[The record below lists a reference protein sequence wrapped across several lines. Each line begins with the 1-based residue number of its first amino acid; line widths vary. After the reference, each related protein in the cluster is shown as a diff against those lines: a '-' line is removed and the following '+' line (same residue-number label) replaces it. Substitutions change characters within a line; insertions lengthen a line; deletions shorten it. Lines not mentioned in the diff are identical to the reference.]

1 MVDVASEPLKRAPTW
16 RRLLQAV
23 SLTVLFLV
31 ALLGTTLVH
40 LPTPVGRALVT
51 DGINTGLRDVFFGK
65 VRVSAVEQLGLESVK
80 FTSISVVDEGGDR
93 VLRLSDVTV
102 RVGLPTLLGALLGNS
117 PERLIE
123 LPHIRAESAQVTLI
137 TDPANNSVTIAQ
149 ALTPRPTPPRPPSSS
164 RRQTTTLVNLPSIEV
179 GQITGRFKID
189 ALEELVPT
197 LVAVHGSVHA
207 NEEGVT
213 VNVQRFGITTTG
225 LPAPVRGTAAVQVR
239 APSLVDVQFA
249 GFVGRSEL
257 HSTFAWRDGAVEAS
271 VISPKLT
278 PHTMRQFIPDWPL
291 VEPLAVAA
299 RANGTF
305 DQLDVEAKVS
315 GNTYTFD
322 GNPRTSEV
330 LVQGDLTIADPIRA
344 RLRTQVSDLTLR
356 LMGSGWPES
365 AIDAHLTTSL
375 AYAGRSLT
383 QHTTGLIP
391 ATEVANTPVPE
402 ITFEINTDSGQTKL
416 DAKVNEPDANGELHA
431 TYFTTSG
438 DVTLHLDVP
447 RLYLDRQRRL
457 PRGLRGF
464 ASVQLEGQLKGGR
477 AEVDGAIRINQFQTS
492 SVRIGRATIAAH
504 TSRALDA
511 PAAGTIRVKLDA
523 SDVSL
528 GQVNFGA
535 ATGHATV
542 RGEVVG
548 ASLTL
553 SDPDGRRIDVSG
565 NYHVDRSRLSHV
577 TVKAQRGD
585 LVGTAELPLIDLR
598 GPTVELSSLDVHRP
612 NCSLTKCPQVLGNA
626 SYAPGRLFAKLDA
639 KNVALERLW
648 PVLGISVPLR
658 GMLDADVD
666 VALGDAEQR
675 ATVSV
680 SARQV
685 SYQGF
690 PETGLELKATLSD
703 DAATATVAATNDL
716 GIVMTGKANGR
727 LAGNAMDPAS
737 WERAV
742 GALELHGRIDNLE
755 PLRLIANIKELK
767 SLDGSVQTKVVAQR
781 LTAVG
786 YPTVSAELDVQ
797 GLGLEW
803 GSGKDSTRVSQ
814 HRVYV
819 NSTLDPERATL
830 YASSLLEDNNG
841 PLLRVNGQLPLSL
854 DDGSIISKQDA
865 LLVNGT
871 LDSRDIGALQ
881 YFSTS
886 LSGKLSGQ
894 FTLYGTLENPE
905 GKLSLHLVDLMAPAL
920 DAQLPLS
927 IQTNVHYAL
936 SSGKLTGEVLGVSDR
951 ETVVLGKT
959 VGSLDVNDPTFRG
972 SARIALSRFP
982 LSVITPVAELDID
995 GAVSGMIELADS
1007 PAPYVDVQ
1015 LEVEELAAG
1024 TQVLGSSSLAA
1035 HAAPGNVRATFD
1047 IQQGNNGV
1055 FASLEAVA
1063 DPVGFPTP
1071 SKISEIHARL
1081 RAEELNAAAFSPLL
1095 TGIVARL
1102 SGALDANVS
1111 LDWQRKE
1118 DGEGWSNVTS
1128 GVAHLREGKAY
1139 VEGVGLEFQDVT
1151 LDVLATP
1158 FGEQTHIAFDRIQ
1171 ARARSEDVNF
1181 EGRGQLILSGVDV
1194 VSGSANAYLRD
1205 VPLTLQGQNL
1215 GKATGAL
1222 SAQLERRPAWDV
1234 PGPHFGKPYM
1244 WVNAT
1249 LGNWQVRA
1257 SSSASRSLIDTSSNP
1272 DVVVI
1277 QAKTPET
1284 RGEVTPFRIIVN
1296 LGRDTQ
1302 FSLAEL
1308 DIPISG
1314 ETQIDYTDTA
1324 IVSGTLTLKRGG
1336 RVPILG
1342 HVFEVQSGALRL
1354 NPAQP
1359 SNPYIDIMLAGQAKD
1374 GTSVNVTLTGSMQDP
1389 IVNPPLSQLNDLL
1402 GGGAATAVSGGV
1414 QALGVN
1420 SLLGD
1425 TVQFRVGSDEN
1436 DQQLARYSAAMQI
1449 RDSLWF
1455 EVNYARTETNA
1466 FRTDNNNAISGTLD
1480 YRFND
1485 NWSLRTEAGTTGGSV
1500 DVVWQY
1506 RY

>member
-1 MVDVASEPLKRAPTW
+1 MGSMGSEPMTPPR
-16 RRLLQAV
+16 RRLLKTV
-23 SLTVLFLV
+23 SVCVLFLL
-31 ALLGTTLVH
+31 ALVVTALVH

-51 DGINTGLRDVFFGK
+51 DGINTGLSDVFFGK
-65 VRVSAVEQLGLESVK
+65 VRVSSVEHLGLESVR
-80 FTSISVVDEGGDR
+80 FASISVVDEGGDR
-93 VLRLSDVTV
+93 VLHLRDVTV
-102 RVGLPTLLGALLGNS
+102 RVALPDLIGALVADS

-137 TDPANNSVTIAQ
+137 SDPTDNSVTIAR
-149 ALTPRPTPPRPPSSS
+149 ALTPRPTPPPPPRSS
-164 RRQTTTLVNLPSIEV
+164 RRKTTTLVHLPSIELGRV
-179 GQITGRFKID
+179 TGRFKID

-197 LVAVHGSVHA
+197 LVAVHGSVYA
-207 NEEGVT
+207 DEEGVS

-271 VISPKLT
+271 LTSPKLT
-278 PHTMRQFIPDWPL
+278 PHTIRQFIPDWPV
-291 VEPLAVAA
+291 VESLALSA
-299 RANGTF
+299 RASGTF

-315 GNTYTFD
+315 GSTYTSH
-322 GNPRTSEV
+322 GNHRTSEV
-330 LVQGDLTIADPIRA
+330 LARGELAIADPIRA
-344 RLRTQVSDLTLR
+344 TFQTQVSDLTLR
-356 LMGSGWPES
+356 LFGPAWPES
-365 AIDAHLTTSL
+365 AIDAHLTTSFS
-375 AYAGRSLT
+375 YAGASFT

-402 ITFEINTDSGQTKL
+402 ITFEVNTAAGQTTL

-431 TYFTTSG
+431 TYLTSG

-457 PRGLRGF
+457 PRGIRGF
-464 ASVQLEGQLKGGR
+464 ATLQLKGQLRGGR
-477 AEVDGAIRINQFQTS
+477 AEVDGAIRINQLQAS
-492 SVRIGRATIAAH
+492 SVSIGQATIVAR

-511 PAAGTIRVKLDA
+511 PTAGTIHVELNG
-523 SDVSL
+523 SNVTV
-528 GQVNFGA
+528 GQIKFGTA
-535 ATGHATV
+535 AARATW
-542 RGEVVG
+542 RGDVVG
-548 ASLTL
+548 ATLAL

-565 NYHVDRSRLSHV
+565 NYNVDLSRLTHV
-577 TVKAQRGD
+577 TVKAQRAD
-585 LVGTAELPLIDLR
+585 LVGTAELPLIDLH
-598 GPTVELSSLDVHRP
+598 GPTLEMSSLSIHRP
-612 NCSLTKCPQVLGNA
+612 NCTLTKCPRVIGSA
-626 SYAPGRLFAKLDA
+626 RYAPGRLLAKLDA
-639 KNVALERLW
+639 KNVAFERLW
-648 PVLGISVPLR
+648 PVLGMTIPVR
-658 GMLDADVD
+658 GMIDADLDVD
-666 VALGDAEQR
+666 VNDSEQR

-690 PETGLELKATLSD
+690 PETGLELKATLSG
-703 DAATATVAATNDL
+703 DAADASVVATNDL
-716 GIVMTGKANGR
+716 GVVIAGKANGR
-727 LAGNAMDPAS
+727 LAGNAMNLSS
-737 WERAV
+737 WERAA
-742 GALELHGRIDNLE
+742 GKLELNGRIDTLE
-755 PLRLIANIKELK
+755 PLRLIANIAELR
-767 SLDGSVQTKVVAQR
+767 SLDGTVQTKVVAQR
-781 LTAVG
+781 LTSVG
-786 YPTVSAELDVQ
+786 YPTISAEVDVQ

-803 GSGKDSTRVSQ
+803 GSGKDIVRVSK

-830 YASSLLEDNNG
+830 YASGLVEDNIG
-841 PLLRVNGQLPLSL
+841 PLLRVNGQLPLNL
-854 DDGSIISKQDA
+854 NDGSIISKHDA

-881 YFSTS
+881 YVSTS

-894 FTLYGTLENPE
+894 FTLYGTIENPE

-936 SSGKLTGEVLGVSDR
+936 SSGRLTGEVLGVSDR

-972 SARIALSRFP
+972 SARVALSRFP
-982 LSVITPVAELDID
+982 LSVITPIAELDID
-995 GAVSGMIELADS
+995 GDVSGMIELADT

-1015 LEVEELAAG
+1015 LEVEELTAG

-1035 HAAPGNVRATFD
+1035 HAAPGNIRATFD

-1055 FASLEAVA
+1055 FASLEALA

-1071 SKISEIHARL
+1071 SKVSEVHARL
-1081 RAEELNAAAFSPLL
+1081 RAEALNAAAFSPLL

-1111 LDWQRKE
+1111 LDWQRKA

-1158 FGEQTHIAFDRIQ
+1158 FGEQTHLAFDRIQ

-1181 EGRGQLILSGVDV
+1181 EGRGQLILTGADV

-1257 SSSASRSLIDTSSNP
+1257 SSSASRSLIDTSSHP
-1272 DVVVI
+1272 DVVVL
-1277 QAKTPET
+1277 QAKKSET
-1284 RGEVTPFRIIVN
+1284 RGEITPFRIVVN
-1296 LGRDTQ
+1296 LGRDTE

-1354 NPAQP
+1354 NPTQP

-1425 TVQFRVGSDEN
+1425 TVQFRVGSNEN

-1449 RDSLWF
+1449 RDRLWF